1 MHGFSTVDGFVEISE
16 CSAEM
21 IKYVANEPSAG
32 LFFIQQHT
40 QNAVPNVIKL
50 KDKVVEKSHE
60 TRLHTED
67 LEDSVTTVKS
77 MKECGFP
84 IIDEMIGDIKK
95 TLATVTSKQ
104 PKKVIP
110 SLPPSNFQ
118 TERTS
123 FWGNSAVDPP
133 EGSQKRGNYFSSVFK
148 FSKQKEIILKGPQL
162 DSTGSIDPKPEE
174 TELYPNVSLSVT
186 YTSSCTSSDKLSM
199 PREVEGETLLQQ
211 SDIGIKLL
219 EVTEKYDDFKASKQ
233 AKLEEWLEGT
243 NNHDCCTS
251 DENRP

>member
-16 CSAEM
+16 CLAEM

-50 KDKVVEKSHE
+50 KKKVIDKSHE

-84 IIDEMIGDIKK
+84 IIDDMIGDIKK
-95 TLATVTSKQ
+95 TLATMTSKQ
-104 PKKVIP
+104 PKRVLP
-110 SLPPSNFQ
+110 SLPASNFQ

-123 FWGNSAVDPP
+123 FWG
-133 EGSQKRGNYFSSVFK
+133 
-148 FSKQKEIILKGPQL
+148 
-162 DSTGSIDPKPEE
+162 SISPKTEKA
-174 TELYPNVSLSVT
+174 ELYPNVPLSVT
-186 YTSSCTSSDKLSM
+186 YASSCTSTDKLPL
-199 PREVEGETLLQQ
+199 PRQVEDETLPEQ
-211 SDIGIKLL
+211 SDIGINLL
-219 EVTEKYDDFKASKQ
+219 SVTEKYDDFKASKQ

-243 NNHDCCTS
+243 NNHDCG
-251 DENRP
+251 